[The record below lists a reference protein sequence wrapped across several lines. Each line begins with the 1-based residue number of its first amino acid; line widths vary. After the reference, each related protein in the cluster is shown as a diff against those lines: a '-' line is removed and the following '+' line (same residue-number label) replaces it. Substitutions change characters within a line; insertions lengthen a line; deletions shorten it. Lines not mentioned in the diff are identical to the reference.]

1 MDPLVIVAAILSTL
15 NSEGPAPD
23 GVIYAGVMDRVSLSS
38 YQGLIAGLIKV
49 GLIEKEWDQ
58 LYQPYEQQMLSRT
71 LPVPSSALRGL

>member
-15 NSEGPAPD
+15 NAEGPAPD

-58 LYQPYEQQMLSRT
+58 LFLTAAGTAKAEEID
-71 LPVPSSALRGL
+71 ALIN